1 MTEREILILSGEM
14 RKHMRLVF
22 GFPSRRVKFGSLNN
36 KYLMYA
42 VLALVLIASLALA
55 ACGGG
60 DDDSPTATPTAT
72 TAPGGNGGGGET
84 PGPSD
89 GNGGSTTP
97 SSGTEELFIISRGFG
112 TVDINLN
119 AGDILRVTYDSLGA
133 TTGGPQSL
141 SGEGVVTAEVEL
153 VILNPI
159 DERILD
165 VEAKKTD
172 SVEVQADLTGR
183 YQLVFRNPFLLQ
195 AQSVT
200 VDYAVNP

>member
-1 MTEREILILSGEM
+1 
-14 RKHMRLVF
+14 MRLVF
-22 GFPSRRVKFGSLNN
+22 GFPSRWVKFLSLNN
-36 KYLMYA
+36 KYLIYA
-42 VLALVLIASLALA
+42 VLALALIASLALA

-72 TAPGGNGGGGET
+72 TAPGGNGGSGET

-97 SSGTEELFIISRGFG
+97 SSGTEELFILSRQFDV
-112 TVDINLN
+112 VDIDLN
-119 AGDILRVTYDSLGA
+119 AGDILRVTFDTIGA
-133 TTGGPQSL
+133 TTGGANPS
-141 SGEGVVTAEVEL
+141 SGEGLVTAEVEL

-159 DERILD
+159 DERILE
-165 VEAKKTD
+165 VEAKKSD
-172 SVEVQADLTGR
+172 SVEVQADVTGK

-200 VDYAVNP
+200 VDYVVNP